1 MADYFYQV
9 LIPRINKSIYSEAWK
24 DGKPTTRNSG
34 ISQCFKYIRLESYE
48 DTLNNLELKRTP
60 EQQTL
65 LDLAES
71 KGPDKLKEDYTLR
84 YLLDIESRGSPSLL
98 SIDRFV
104 DPTAYKLKVKK
115 PGSDESSE
123 LTVDL
128 IETFNYL
135 IGLKVS
141 HISEPH
147 VLTADFA
154 RDGEKRLNIARESLR
169 PKADGKWW
177 FRNVTGT
184 LLDGRRVLVIW
195 RKRPGGETPEGLEQD
210 NLVLDE
216 WFKSKQG
223 YSTKDSEFD
232 LIYVNGTNN
241 LENLKTPDDL
251 WKVRL
256 IEEDFFRLMFEDG
269 DK

>member
-1 MADYFYQV
+1 MADYFDKV
-9 LIPRINKSIYSEAWK
+9 LIPRLNKSIYSATWK

-60 EQQTL
+60 EQQTF

-123 LTVDL
+123 VSVDL

-154 RDGEKRLNIARESLR
+154 RDGEKRLNIARGSLR

-195 RKRPGGETPEGLEQD
+195 RKRPGGETTEGLEQD

-223 YSTKDSEFD
+223 YSTRDSEFD

-241 LENLKTPDDL
+241 LENLKTPDEL

-256 IEEDFFRLMFEDG
+256 IEEDFFRLMFEDTEA
-269 DK
+269 

>member
-1 MADYFYQV
+1 V
-9 LIPRINKSIYSEAWK
+9 YSESWK
-24 DGKPTTRNSG
+24 DGKPTARETG
-34 ISQCFKYIRLESYE
+34 ISHCFKYIRLESYE
-48 DTLNNLELKRTP
+48 DTLNNLELERTP
-60 EQQTL
+60 EQQNI

-71 KGPDKLKEDYTLR
+71 KEVDKLKEDYTLR

-123 LTVDL
+123 VAVDL

-135 IGLKVS
+135 IGLKVG
-141 HISEPH
+141 HISAPH
-147 VLTADFA
+147 VLTADFV
-154 RDGEKRLNIARESLR
+154 RDGEKRLTIVKGSLKA
-169 PKADGKWW
+169 KADGKWW

-184 LLDGRRVLVIW
+184 LLDGRRILVIW
-195 RKRPGGETPEGLEQD
+195 RKRPGGETPEGLEED

-256 IEEDFFRLMFEDG
+256 IEEDFLRLMFEDTEA
-269 DK
+269 